1 MTQTREVR
9 NNREHNTW
17 MNIELLVDMSLPDL
31 LSDTLDILLQRLQVQ
46 AKI

>member
-1 MTQTREVR
+1 
-9 NNREHNTW
+9 